1 MSLQLR
7 YRRARRGSYPP
18 REPALRNNTPIVT
31 QPIPEVVHTPKQ
43 ETPQETPQKTD
54 DYEAIRALIQE
65 YERRI
70 DELEQMLPEN
80 QVGNNNK
87 QSDSEYVQI

>member
-1 MSLQLR
+1 MLLSSLF
-7 YRRARRGSYPP
+7 RGCG
-18 REPALRNNTPIVT
+18 ARNNVPVVNR
-31 QPIPEVVHTPKQ
+31 PIPEVVHTPKQ
-43 ETPQETPQKTD
+43 ETPQETPQKD

-80 QVGNNNK
+80 QVENNNK
-87 QSDSEYVQI
+87 QSESEYVQI

>member
-1 MSLQLR
+1 MLCEKQCPYCNST
-7 YRRARRGSYPP
+7 YSRGC
-18 REPALRNNTPIVT
+18 N
-31 QPIPEVVHTPKQ
+31 TPKQ
-43 ETPQETPQKTD
+43 ETPEETPQKAD

-80 QVGNNNK
+80 QVENNNK
-87 QSDSEYVQI
+87 QSESEYVQI